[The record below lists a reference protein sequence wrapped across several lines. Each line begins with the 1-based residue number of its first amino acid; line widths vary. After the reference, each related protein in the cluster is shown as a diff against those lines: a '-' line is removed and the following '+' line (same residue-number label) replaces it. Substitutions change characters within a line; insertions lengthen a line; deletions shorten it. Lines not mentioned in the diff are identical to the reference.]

1 MTAKFGS
8 YYHLPRS
15 SPPMSA
21 DTPLALR
28 RSALAAFLDA
38 GTEQDAAD
46 ALEGLLGEDALRHIG
61 EVVRRELG
69 GFAATH
75 LEDVVGDV
83 RLALMQRLLALRRG
97 RGEAIDNFRAYIT
110 RASEH
115 ACYSF
120 LRRRYPERSRF
131 RNRVRYA
138 AAHHPSISLER
149 DASGTWRCSTRRPVR
164 RAPEPGAS
172 VTFVD
177 DPSAF
182 LAARGVNP
190 QAPLPALL
198 DQVLAVLDRG
208 IELDRLVDALAMVLG
223 IKDAAVATAR
233 SAGDSDP
240 IDTVPDPSPATGEV
254 LEQREQLLRV
264 WSEIASLP
272 PRQRA
277 ALLLNLRDP
286 EGGAVLHLLPA
297 TGVVT
302 QADIAAVLDMSDA
315 ELAELWGRL
324 PLEDRA
330 IAESMGLTRQQVINL
345 RKSARARLMRRVH
358 GENS

>member
-1 MTAKFGS
+1 V
-8 YYHLPRS
+8 
-15 SPPMSA
+15 SA

-28 RSALAAFLDA
+28 RTALAAFLDA
-38 GTEQDAAD
+38 GSEQAAAD
-46 ALEGLLGEDALRHIG
+46 ALQGLLGDDAVRHIRD
-61 EVVRRELG
+61 VVRRELG
-69 GFAATH
+69 GFAASH
-75 LEDVVGDV
+75 LEDVVADV
-83 RLALMQRLLALRRG
+83 RLSLMQRLHALRRG

-138 AAHHPSISLER
+138 ASHHASITFER
-149 DASGTWRCSTRRPVR
+149 DTSGTWRCATKKAVR
-164 RAPEPGAS
+164 RAPEAGAA
-172 VTFVD
+172 VIFMD
-177 DPSAF
+177 DPAAF
-182 LAARGVNP
+182 LAARGVDIRV
-190 QAPLPALL
+190 PLPALL
-198 DQVLAVLDRG
+198 DEVLSRLDRA
-208 IELDRLVDALAMVLG
+208 IELDRLVDALALVLG
-223 IKDAAVATAR
+223 IKDATLAATPTVDE
-233 SAGDSDP
+233 SHP
-240 IDTVPDPSPATGEV
+240 LDTIPDPSPGAGVV
-254 LEQREQLLRV
+254 LEQREQLLQV
-264 WSEIASLP
+264 WNEIASLP
-272 PRQRA
+272 VRQRS

-302 QADIAAVLDMSDA
+302 HASIAAALEMSEA

-345 RKSARARLMRRVH
+345 RKSARARLTRRLQSD
-358 GENS
+358 EA

>member
-1 MTAKFGS
+1 M
-8 YYHLPRS
+8 S
-15 SPPMSA
+15 S

-38 GTEQDAAD
+38 GSEQAATD
-46 ALEGLLGEDALRHIG
+46 ALEGLLGNDALRHIG
-61 EVVRRELG
+61 EVVKRELG
-69 GFAATH
+69 GFASAH
-75 LEDVVGDV
+75 VDDVVGDV
-83 RLALMQRLLALRRG
+83 RLALMQRLMALRRG

-138 AAHHPSISLER
+138 AAHHSAIALER
-149 DASGTWRCSTRRPVR
+149 DPFGTWRCSSKRPVR
-164 RAPEPGAS
+164 KAPEPGATT
-172 VTFVD
+172 TFID
-177 DPSAF
+177 SPGTF
-182 LAARGVNP
+182 LEARAVNV
-190 QAPLPALL
+190 QAPLPVLL
-198 DQVLAVLDRG
+198 DEVLSALDRP
-208 IELDRLVDALAMVLG
+208 IDLDRLVDALALVLG
-223 IKDAAVATAR
+223 IKDVAPAAAR
-233 SAGDSDP
+233 SAEHADP
-240 IDTVPDPSPATGEV
+240 IDSVPDPAPATGDV
-254 LEQREQLLRV
+254 LEQRERLLKV
-264 WSEIASLP
+264 WNEIASLP
-272 PRQRA
+272 VRQRA

-302 QADIAAVLDMSDA
+302 QADIARVLDMRGS
-315 ELAELWGRL
+315 ELAALWARL

-345 RKSARARLMRRVH
+345 RKSARARLMRRMQS
-358 GENS
+358 ENS